1 MNSTLLNKI
10 HGNFYFVVGAT
21 LKILNIDKIVRS
33 NMRALRFILSK
44 KNLFWKINLEGLSIN
59 QDMCEIYDMI
69 SVVFLECRVK
79 EQ

>member
-1 MNSTLLNKI
+1 MLNKI
-10 HGNFYFVVGAT
+10 HGNFSFVVGAT

-44 KNLFWKINLEGLSIN
+44 KSLFWKINLEELSKN

>member
-33 NMRALRFILSK
+33 KNESPSVYFIKKKSSLEDKLRRA
-44 KNLFWKINLEGLSIN
+44 INKSR
-59 QDMCEIYDMI
+59 Y
-69 SVVFLECRVK
+69 V
-79 EQ
+79 

>member
-33 NMRALRFILSK
+33 KNESPSVYLIK
-44 KNLFWKINLEGLSIN
+44 KNPLWKINLEELSIN
-59 QDMCEIYDMI
+59 QDMCKMYDMI
-69 SVVFLECRVK
+69 SVFF
-79 EQ
+79 

>member
-1 MNSTLLNKI
+1 M
-10 HGNFYFVVGAT
+10 GAT

-44 KNLFWKINLEGLSIN
+44 KSPFWKINLEELSIN

-69 SVVFLECRVK
+69 SIVFIECRVK

>member
-1 MNSTLLNKI
+1 
-10 HGNFYFVVGAT
+10 
-21 LKILNIDKIVRS
+21 
-33 NMRALRFILSK
+33 MRALRFILSK
-44 KNLFWKINLEGLSIN
+44 KSPFWKINLEELSIN

>member
-44 KNLFWKINLEGLSIN
+44 KIPLWKIKLEEVSIN